1 MDKEE
6 ELHLRALLATL
17 DQVEALW
24 EFTSGEKTPA
34 PWSVHPGS
42 TLALDDAL
50 THPHRVSH
58 AAWTAV
64 TVAVDHLIA
73 LRATLIREESPEHA
87 SAVLHTHAQASLVR
101 GVIENAARAV
111 WLLGPEERLVR
122 VQRRLALQVKEVK
135 DSAKLH
141 SRFKAEPARDE
152 ETRLNEVRRLAL
164 AAGAPA
170 DSLKAFL
177 ATPQYTKI
185 VEEGGDCCELG
196 GQLILT
202 FWGACSSLAHGDIN
216 GTLGLLKYE
225 IVSQDDETALTR
237 VTGNFSMLRYTA
249 QAGIHLVDRALG
261 SVSLVSVGSR

>member
-1 MDKEE
+1 MDEE
-6 ELHLRALLATL
+6 EEHHLRALLTTL
-17 DQVEALW
+17 EQVEALW
-24 EFTSGEKTPA
+24 EFTSGNRTPA
-34 PWSVHPGS
+34 PWKVHPGS
-42 TLALDDAL
+42 SLALDDAL

-73 LRATLIREESPEHA
+73 LRATLVREESPEHA

-101 GVIENAARAV
+101 GVIENAARAA
-111 WLLGPEERLVR
+111 WLLGPDERLVR

-135 DSAKLH
+135 DSTKLH
-141 SRFKAEPARDE
+141 SRFKAKPSRDE

-170 DSLKAFL
+170 DTLKAFL
-177 ATPQYTKI
+177 TTPQYTKI
-185 VEEGGDCCELG
+185 VEEGGDYSKLG

-216 GTLGLLKYE
+216 GTLGLLRYE

-249 QAGIHLVDRALG
+249 QAGIHLVDRALNLYAQRSAG
-261 SVSLVSVGSR
+261 P